1 MKTLALA
8 FIPAALLAGAAQA
21 GEPEPTQTVEYKRTD
36 LLTQDGQARIEAQL
50 RDAAGEVCQSPH
62 GHPPSARMRAAE
74 IRCEARALDGAMEQ
88 LESRIAELEQERRL
102 RLARRD
108 N

>member
-50 RDAAGEVCQSPH
+50 RDAAGEVC
-62 GHPPSARMRAAE
+62 
-74 IRCEARALDGAMEQ
+74 
-88 LESRIAELEQERRL
+88 
-102 RLARRD
+102 
-108 N
+108 